1 MNINKICEEYYPLV
15 YGYLLTLTNANHDLA
30 EELTQETFF
39 RAIKNINSFKG
50 RSKVSTWL
58 CQIAKYTFWQYLDK
72 KYHSKEVYMED
83 AIEMPS
89 LELVED
95 IYLKKEDSRRLYE
108 AIDKLDEV
116 TKAVVLYRITG
127 ELSFKEIGEIM
138 NKSEN
143 WARVIFYRGKQRLGK
158 EMDGHE

>member
-1 MNINKICEEYYPLV
+1 
-15 YGYLLTLTNANHDLA
+15 
-30 EELTQETFF
+30 
-39 RAIKNINSFKG
+39 
-50 RSKVSTWL
+50 
-58 CQIAKYTFWQYLDK
+58 
-72 KYHSKEVYMED
+72 MED
-83 AIEMPS
+83 TIEMPS

-108 AIDKLDEV
+108 AIDKLDEA